1 MTVSGCDDDCRLA
14 ETGRRHRRI
23 LWMVLG
29 LNVETFLVEIVAGVI
44 VGSVS
49 VCADALDFFGD
60 LVTT

>member
-1 MTVSGCDDDCRLA
+1 MTIARPA

-23 LWMVLG
+23 LWMVLD

-49 VCADALDFFGD
+49 LCADALDFFGD